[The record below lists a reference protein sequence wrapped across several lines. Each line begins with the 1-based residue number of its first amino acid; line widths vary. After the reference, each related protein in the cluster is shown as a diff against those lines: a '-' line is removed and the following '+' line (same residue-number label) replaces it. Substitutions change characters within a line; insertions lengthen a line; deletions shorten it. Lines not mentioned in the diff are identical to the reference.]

1 MLKPNTTHIKVM
13 AISIGHSNSAY
24 SLAVEIPNGNVM
36 AAATII
42 NCQPQKCILLST
54 SLNIRVFNKRCNE

>member
-1 MLKPNTTHIKVM
+1 MVI

-24 SLAVEIPNGNVM
+24 SLELEYPKGNVI

-42 NCQPQKCILLST
+42 NCQPQKLKLLKKLLAILA
-54 SLNIRVFNKRCNE
+54 FNNLCKE